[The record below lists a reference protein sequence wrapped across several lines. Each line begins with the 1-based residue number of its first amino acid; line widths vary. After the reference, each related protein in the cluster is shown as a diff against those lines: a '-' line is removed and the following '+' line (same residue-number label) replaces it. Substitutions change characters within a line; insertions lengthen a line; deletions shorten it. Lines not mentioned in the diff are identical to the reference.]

1 MIIQGGVFMSKVYV
15 CVAQGL
21 EEVECLA
28 VVDILRRGGINTIL
42 ASMGEGLLVTGSH
55 NIAIRTD
62 CMWSAEECEECDAI
76 FLPGGMPGTAH
87 LAEHEELGEVLRK
100 FHREGKTLAAICAA
114 PSVLGKYH
122 CLEGKRATC
131 YPGWEDKLLGAKYTG
146 EGVVRDGNVV
156 TGRGLGFA
164 IDEGLELLKV
174 LVSEEVSAKVRDA
187 IQHP

>member
-1 MIIQGGVFMSKVYV
+1 MSKVYV
-15 CVAQGL
+15 CMADGL

-28 VVDILRRGGINTIL
+28 VVDILRRGGVEVIL
-42 ASMGEGLLVTGSH
+42 ASMGEELSVTGSH
-55 NIAIRTD
+55 QIRIQAD
-62 CMWSAEECEECDAI
+62 SLWSKEACGACDAI

-87 LAEHEELGEVLRK
+87 LAEHMELGEMLQRFQK
-100 FHREGKTLAAICAA
+100 EGKVLAAICAA

-131 YPGWEDKLLGAKYTG
+131 YPGWEDKLLGAEHTG

-164 IDEGLELLKV
+164 VDEGLELLKV
-174 LVSEEVSAKVRDA
+174 LVSEEVSANVRDA

>member
-1 MIIQGGVFMSKVYV
+1 MSKVYV
-15 CVAQGL
+15 CMADGL

-28 VVDILRRGGINTIL
+28 VADILRRGGVEVVL
-42 ASMGEGLLVTGSH
+42 ASMGEELLVTGSH
-55 NIAIRTD
+55 KIRIQAD
-62 CMWSAEECEECDAI
+62 CLWSKEACEECDAI
-76 FLPGGMPGTAH
+76 FLPGGMPGTTH
-87 LAEHEELGEVLRK
+87 LSEHGELGEMLLK
-100 FHREGKTLAAICAA
+100 FKEEGKMLAAICAA

-131 YPGWEDKLLGAKYTG
+131 YPGWEDKLLGAEHTG

-164 IDEGLELLKV
+164 VDEGLELLKV
-174 LVSEEVSAKVRDA
+174 LVSEEVSADVREA

>member
-1 MIIQGGVFMSKVYV
+1 MSKVYV
-15 CVAQGL
+15 CMADGL

-28 VVDILRRGGINTIL
+28 VVDILRRGGVEVVL
-42 ASMGEGLLVTGSH
+42 ASMGEELLVTGSH
-55 NIAIRTD
+55 GIRIQAD
-62 CMWSAEECEECDAI
+62 CLWSKAACAECDAI
-76 FLPGGMPGTAH
+76 FLPGGMPGTTH
-87 LAEHEELGEVLRK
+87 LAEHGELGEMLLK
-100 FHREGKTLAAICAA
+100 FKEEGKVLAAICAA

-131 YPGWEDKLLGAKYTG
+131 YPGWEDKLVGAKHTG

-174 LVSEEVSAKVRDA
+174 LVSEAVSADVREA

>member
-1 MIIQGGVFMSKVYV
+1 MSKVYA
-15 CVAQGL
+15 CLAEGL

-28 VVDILRRGGINTIL
+28 VVDILRRGGVEVVL
-42 ASMGEGLLVTGSH
+42 ASMGEELWVTGSH
-55 NIAIRTD
+55 KMVIRAD
-62 CMWSAEECEECDAI
+62 HMWSKEACEECDAI

-87 LAEHEELGEVLRK
+87 LAEHEELGEMLQK
-100 FHREGKTLAAICAA
+100 FYSEGKVLAAICAA

-131 YPGWEDKLLGAKYTG
+131 YPGWEDKLLGAEHSK
-146 EGVVRDGNVV
+146 EGVVRDGNVI

-174 LVSEEVSAKVRDA
+174 LVSEEVSANVREA

>member
-1 MIIQGGVFMSKVYV
+1 MSKVYV
-15 CVAQGL
+15 CMADGL

-28 VVDILRRGGINTIL
+28 VADILRRGGVEVVL
-42 ASMGEGLLVTGSH
+42 ASMGEELLVTGSH
-55 NIAIRTD
+55 KIRIQAD
-62 CMWSAEECEECDAI
+62 CLWSKEACEECDAI
-76 FLPGGMPGTAH
+76 FLPGGMPGTTH
-87 LAEHEELGEVLRK
+87 LAEHGELGEMLLK
-100 FHREGKTLAAICAA
+100 FKEEGKMLAAICAA

-131 YPGWEDKLLGAKYTG
+131 YPGWEDKLLGAEHTG

-164 IDEGLELLKV
+164 VDEGLELLKV
-174 LVSEEVSAKVRDA
+174 LVSEEVSADVREA

>member
-1 MIIQGGVFMSKVYV
+1 MSKVYV
-15 CVAQGL
+15 CMAQGL

-28 VVDILRRGGINTIL
+28 VVDILRRGGVETVL
-42 ASMGEGLLVTGSH
+42 ASMGEELLVTGSH
-55 NIAIRTD
+55 KIAVQAD
-62 CMWSAEECEECDAI
+62 CMWSKDACGECDAI

-87 LAEHEELGEVLRK
+87 LSDHEELGEMLRK
-100 FHREGKTLAAICAA
+100 FKEEGKILAAICAA

-122 CLEGKRATC
+122 ILEGKRATC
-131 YPGWEDKLLGAKYTG
+131 YPGWEDQLLGAEHTK

-164 IDEGLELLKV
+164 IDEGLELLKM
-174 LVSEEVSAKVRDA
+174 LEGEEVSAGVREA

>member
-1 MIIQGGVFMSKVYV
+1 MSKVYV
-15 CVAQGL
+15 CMAEGL

-28 VVDILRRGGINTIL
+28 VVDILRRGGVEVTL

-55 NIAIRTD
+55 KIRIQAD
-62 CMWSAEECEECDAI
+62 CLWSKEACGACDAI
-76 FLPGGMPGTAH
+76 FLPGGMPGTSH
-87 LAEHEELGEVLRK
+87 LAEHVELGEMLQK
-100 FHREGKTLAAICAA
+100 FKKEGKMLAAICAA

-131 YPGWEDKLLGAKYTG
+131 YPGWEDKLSGAEHTG

-174 LVSEEVSAKVRDA
+174 LVSEEVSADVRDA

>member
-1 MIIQGGVFMSKVYV
+1 MSKVYV
-15 CVAQGL
+15 CMAEGL

-28 VVDILRRGGINTIL
+28 VVDILRRGGVEVTL

-55 NIAIRTD
+55 KIRIQAD
-62 CMWSAEECEECDAI
+62 CLWSKEDCGACDAI
-76 FLPGGMPGTAH
+76 FLPGGMPGTSH
-87 LAEHEELGEVLRK
+87 LAEHVELGDMLQK
-100 FHREGKTLAAICAA
+100 FKKEGKVLAAICAA

-131 YPGWEDKLLGAKYTG
+131 YPGWEDKLLGAEHTG

-174 LVSEEVSAKVRDA
+174 LVSEEVSANVRDA